1 MTDLQSA
8 FQKIPILTD
17 TEYEENYRSLFM
29 SMSEGFG
36 LHELVY
42 DETGKPVD
50 YRYLDVNPAFETL
63 TGLSRQA
70 VIGKTHNECLPTDNP
85 IWLERFIRVVHSGI
99 PEKFEEHS
107 ILGRDYGFLLTNS
120 LITNLVSYF
129 PTLPRINA
137 RHLTRMVSIF
147 STE

>member
-85 IWLERFIRVVHSGI
+85 IWLERFSRVVHSGI

-107 ILGRDYGFLLTNS
+107 ILGRDYRVF
-120 LITNLVSYF
+120 
-129 PTLPRINA
+129 A
-137 RHLTRMVSIF
+137 
-147 STE
+147 

>member
-42 DETGKPVD
+42 DETGKP
-50 YRYLDVNPAFETL
+50 
-63 TGLSRQA
+63 
-70 VIGKTHNECLPTDNP
+70 
-85 IWLERFIRVVHSGI
+85 
-99 PEKFEEHS
+99 
-107 ILGRDYGFLLTNS
+107 
-120 LITNLVSYF
+120 
-129 PTLPRINA
+129 
-137 RHLTRMVSIF
+137 
-147 STE
+147 